1 MSSISHPSLSRSAT
15 IARAFGARVAEY
27 ESHAG
32 LQRIVA
38 ERLATFLPPRSC
50 PRVLELG
57 CGTGLLSRRLIESYP
72 DGSFLLTDLAPA
84 MLAECRRNLG
94 DKAGTAQ
101 FQTMDA
107 SRPVADGPFDLI
119 AMSMILHWLPDPVA
133 VLRQLQGL
141 LAPGGM
147 LLYATIS
154 GSSFP
159 EWRDVL
165 ERLSLASGLV
175 ELPELPGV
183 IDEEML
189 VAGSDTLTFLRR
201 MKAVGGI
208 TAKEGYAQLSAG
220 QLRRAI
226 RLADCDHGG
235 RITWHILYGRLG
247 ASFVSD

>member
-1 MSSISHPSLSRSAT
+1 MSSISHPSLNRSAA
-15 IARAFGARVAEY
+15 IAGAFGARVAEY

-32 LQRIVA
+32 LQRVVA
-38 ERLATFLPPRSC
+38 ERLGKFLPPRSR
-50 PRVLELG
+50 PRLLELG
-57 CGTGLLSRRLIESYP
+57 CGTGLLSRRLIETYP

-94 DKAGTAQ
+94 DAARNVE
-101 FQTMDA
+101 FRTMDA
-107 SRPVADGPFDLI
+107 SQPVTDGAFDII
-119 AMSMILHWLPDPVA
+119 AMSMILHWLPDPVG

-165 ERLSLASGLV
+165 ARLSLPSGLV

-183 IDEEML
+183 IDEERL

-226 RLADCDHGG
+226 RLADRDHGG

-247 ASFVSD
+247 A